1 MRTNQIGERLRR
13 VTGVVT
19 IILAKH
25 DQSRPVGLDD
35 DLARLGF
42 TSIDMVELMLAIEG
56 EFDLLIPPSD
66 ITTENFRSIAAV
78 DRLVARLCAE
88 SGELGVEAA

>member
-1 MRTNQIGERLRR
+1 MPNDQRGDRLRR
-13 VTGVVT
+13 VTSVVA

-25 DQSRPVGLDD
+25 DQTRPVGLDD

-56 EFDLLIPPSD
+56 EFDLLIPPGD
-66 ITTENFRSIAAV
+66 ITAENFRSVAAV
-78 DRLVARLCAE
+78 DRLVARLAAQ
-88 SGELGVEAA
+88 SGGLGVEAA

>member
-1 MRTNQIGERLRR
+1 MLNDQIGNHLRR
-13 VTGVVT
+13 VTDVVT
-19 IILAKH
+19 FILAKH
-25 DQSRPVGLDD
+25 GQTRPVGPDD

-56 EFDLLIPPSD
+56 EFDLLIPPGD

-78 DRLVARLCAE
+78 DRLVARLGGQ
-88 SGELGVEAA
+88 SGGLGVEAA

>member
-1 MRTNQIGERLRR
+1 MPMNQIGDRQRR
-13 VTGVVT
+13 VTSVVT
-19 IILAKH
+19 VILAKH
-25 DQSRPVGLDD
+25 DQAHPVGLDD

-42 TSIDMVELMLAIEG
+42 TSIDMVELMLAVEG
-56 EFDLLIPPSD
+56 EFDLMIPPSD

-78 DRLVARLCAE
+78 DRLIARLYVE